1 MLSIMIRGERVALKK
16 GTTIKLTRTN
26 PYFNAEGGD
35 YTLEVTLPM
44 HGSAANRRAFAD
56 LNLASTT
63 TGNWAGARLDAR
75 LDAPPL
81 HLEGYALVT
90 GITED
95 EVKVQIVAKANA
107 LFGKAAGGDK
117 YIDELPLGEAW
128 DTMPDQSVQGY
139 YDTVRAITR
148 AGAGLKNMPVWLK
161 SLYKYAT
168 DYPNNGGPQ
177 VYKYARAFT
186 HGSYHNT
193 DSSYPNTDSVALPV
207 LGRKIRRNYYECWQ
221 KGSTEPRYEGWCP
234 WCRAQLNGN
243 TYTYECCE
251 IAPQPFLLDVIR
263 RVIVALGYKCVLGG
277 ITATNASY
285 IIVANGRNT
294 LNIADML
301 PHWTVS
307 EFISY
312 VQDLL
317 GCVFFFDGGTVYV
330 QTRSSFYKS
339 VTADPVSIEALDDWN
354 STVDA
359 SEDYEQ
365 QDISTQNI
373 DFAHQ
378 DVPDLLHMPAE
389 VWQHAELKKVID
401 NEDLYFRAGKVS
413 DLERKKSATLW
424 HVSDTGQTFA
434 WLRDAAGE
442 IKSLQRVGHYGPL
455 IRDAATRDSVNELPF
470 FPVRTTSG
478 ETTQAGRFHMGMW
491 RYDAMKEVSKY
502 LYSVDNALLG
512 TTEEGE
518 SDSHTGDTSTAK
530 EDKMAI
536 AWWDGTSYYA
546 GMQTS
551 EPYQGNNE
559 AFPQAL
565 GIMYATD
572 EAGNIL
578 TSDLRPTWN
587 RGDYKWPGTDGPF
600 DGSPQTPE
608 AGPFDLHRTDGKTIA
623 TLWQGGGIINSRTEH
638 ACQFAHRGAIDPTR
652 MFIIH
657 SRRYA
662 CNKLELTID
671 ENGLQPLATGY
682 FYEIQ

>member
-44 HGSAANRRAFAD
+44 HGIAANRRAFAD
-56 LNLASTT
+56 LHLASTT

-81 HLEGYALVT
+81 HLQGYALVT

-128 DTMPDQSVQGY
+128 DTMPDKEVQGY
-139 YDTVRAITR
+139 YDKQRAITR
-148 AGAGLKNMPVWLK
+148 ASAGLKNMPVWLK

-168 DYPNNGGPQ
+168 DYPNDGGPQ
-177 VYKYARAFT
+177 AYKYARAFT

-207 LGRKIRRNYYECWQ
+207 LGRCIRRNYYECWQ
-221 KGSTEPRYEGWCP
+221 EGSTEPRYEGWCP
-234 WCRAQLNGN
+234 WCRAQLNG
-243 TYTYECCE
+243 TEYTYECCE

-263 RVIVALGYKCVLGG
+263 RVIVAMGYKCVMGG
-277 ITATNASY
+277 IIKTNASY
-285 IIVANGRNT
+285 IIVANARNT

-301 PHWTVS
+301 PHWTVA
-307 EFISY
+307 EFIGY

-317 GCVFFFDGGTVYV
+317 GCVFFFDGGTVHV

-378 DVPDLLHMPAE
+378 DVPDMLQMPAE
-389 VWQHAELKKVID
+389 VWQHAELINVVD
-401 NEDLYFRAGKVS
+401 NEHLYNKAKRVS
-413 DLERKKSATLW
+413 DAERKKSNTLW
-424 HVSDTGQTFA
+424 KVDDTGQTFA

-442 IKSLQRVGHYGPL
+442 IKSLQRVDHYGPL

-478 ETTQAGRFHMGMW
+478 ETTFNQRLVMGMW
-491 RYDAMKEVSKY
+491 RNDALKDVSKY

-512 TTEEGE
+512 TTEGGE
-518 SDSHTGDTSTAK
+518 SDPHTGDTSTAK

-546 GMQTS
+546 GMQTT

-565 GIMYATD
+565 GIMYGTD
-572 EAGNIL
+572 EDGNIL

-608 AGPFDLHRTDGKTIA
+608 AGPFDLNRTDGKTIA

>member
-16 GTTIKLTRTN
+16 GTAIKLTRTN

-44 HGSAANRRAFAD
+44 HGSAANRKAFAD
-56 LNLASTT
+56 LHLASTT

-90 GITED
+90 GITQD

-128 DTMPDQSVQGY
+128 DTMTDKEVQGY
-139 YDTVRAITR
+139 YDTTRAITR
-148 AGAGLKNMPVWLK
+148 SGAGLKNMPVWLK

-177 VYKYARAFT
+177 VYKYARSFT

-193 DSSYPNTDSVALPV
+193 DRSYPNTDSVALPV
-207 LGRKIRRNYYECWQ
+207 LGRNIRRNYYECWQ

-277 ITATNASY
+277 IIKTNASY
-285 IIVANGRNT
+285 IIVANARNT

-307 EFISY
+307 EFIGY

-365 QDISTQNI
+365 QDISRQNI

-389 VWQHAELKKVID
+389 VWQHAELITVAD
-401 NEDLYFRAGKVS
+401 NEHLYNKAKRVS
-413 DLERKKSATLW
+413 DAERKKSNTLW
-424 HVSDTGQTFA
+424 KVDDTGQTFA
-434 WLRDAAGE
+434 WLRDVDGE
-442 IKSLQRVGHYGPL
+442 FKSLQRVDHYGPL
-455 IRDAATRDSVNELPF
+455 IRDAATRDNVNELPF

-478 ETTQAGRFHMGMW
+478 ETPQGGRLVMGMW
-491 RYDAMKEVSKY
+491 RYDAMKDVSKY

-518 SDSHTGDTSTAK
+518 SDPHTGDTSTAK

-546 GMQTS
+546 GMQTT

-572 EAGNIL
+572 DGGNIL

-587 RGDYKWPGTDGPF
+587 RGDYQWPGTDGPF

-608 AGPFDLHRTDGKTIA
+608 AGPFDINRTDGKTIA

>member
-44 HGSAANRRAFAD
+44 HGRAENRKAFAD
-56 LNLASTT
+56 LHLASTT

-81 HLEGYALVT
+81 HLQGYALVT

-128 DTMPDQSVQGY
+128 DTMPDKEVQGY
-139 YDTVRAITR
+139 YDTQRAIKRST
-148 AGAGLKNMPVWLK
+148 AGLKNMPVWLK
-161 SLYKYAT
+161 SLYKYAA
-168 DYPNNGGPQ
+168 DNPGGDGYPVFQ
-177 VYKYARAFT
+177 YARSFT
-186 HGSYHNT
+186 HGT
-193 DSSYPNTDSVALPV
+193 YPNTDSVALPV
-207 LGRKIRRNYYECWQ
+207 LGRNIRRNYYERWIND
-221 KGSTEPRYEGWCP
+221 STKPEPRYEGWCP
-234 WCRAQLNGN
+234 WCRAQLNG
-243 TYTYECCE
+243 TEYTYECCE
-251 IAPQPFLLDVIR
+251 VAPQPFLLDVIR
-263 RVIVALGYKCVLGG
+263 RVIVAIGYKCVLGG
-277 ITATNASY
+277 ITETNAHY

-301 PHWTVS
+301 PHWTVA

-317 GCVFFFDGGTVYV
+317 GCVFFYDGGTVYV
-330 QTRSSFYKS
+330 QTRSSFYRQSEK
-339 VTADPVSIEALDDWN
+339 AKPVSIDALDDWT

-359 SEDYEQ
+359 SQDYEQ

-389 VWQHAELKKVID
+389 VWQHAELIKVVD
-401 NEDLYFRAGKVS
+401 NEHLYNKAKRVS
-413 DLERKKSATLW
+413 DAERKKSNTLW
-424 HVSDTGQTFA
+424 KVDDTGQTFA
-434 WLRDAAGE
+434 WLRDADGE
-442 IKSLQRVGHYGPL
+442 IKSLQRVDHYGPL
-455 IRDAATRDSVNELPF
+455 IRDAATRDNVNELPF

-478 ETTQAGRFHMGMW
+478 ETTFNQNLVMGMW
-491 RYDAMKEVSKY
+491 RYDALKDVSKY

-518 SDSHTGDTSTAK
+518 SDPHTGDTSKAK

-536 AWWDGTSYYA
+536 AWWDGKSQYAAMGTTDSYF
-546 GMQTS
+546 G
-551 EPYQGNNE
+551 GGD

-565 GIMYATD
+565 GIMYSTD
-572 EAGNIL
+572 EEGNIL

-587 RGDYKWPGTDGPF
+587 IGEYQWPGTDGPF

-608 AGPFDLHRTDGKTIA
+608 AGPFDLNRTDGKTIA